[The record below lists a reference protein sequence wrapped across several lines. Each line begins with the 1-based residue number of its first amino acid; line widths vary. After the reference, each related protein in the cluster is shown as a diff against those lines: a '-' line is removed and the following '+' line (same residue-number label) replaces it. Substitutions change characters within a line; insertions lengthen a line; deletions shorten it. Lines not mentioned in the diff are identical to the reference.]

1 MRTWREVIT
10 AALTSPMAGGYV
22 IECAG
27 LSEISDPGRAMGRG
41 RMEILTYNNKNSKTV
56 FSGGKMMVTCSKLY
70 F

>member
-1 MRTWREVIT
+1 
-10 AALTSPMAGGYV
+10 MAGGYV
-22 IECAG
+22 IKCAG
-27 LSEISDPGRAMGRG
+27 LSEIPDPGRAMGKG